1 MAAVHS
7 ASQALAGQNLRLRR
21 GFEEFGERERR
32 EGLSNCTGFSC
43 QSEFAQ
49 KTKVEAVRERR
60 EAVWVCLRRRK
71 RLNVC
76 LRRKR
81 LTLLG
86 LTALP
91 QLNGSC
97 ALHMTPS

>member
-1 MAAVHS
+1 M
-7 ASQALAGQNLRLRR
+7 
-21 GFEEFGERERR
+21 RERR
-32 EGLSNCTGFSC
+32 EAGLYVFEKRSC
-43 QSEFAQ
+43 RSEFAQ
-49 KTKVEAVRERR
+49 KMKVEAVRERR
-60 EAVWVCLRRRK
+60 EA
-71 RLNVC
+71 VC

>member
-1 MAAVHS
+1 M
-7 ASQALAGQNLRLRR
+7 
-21 GFEEFGERERR
+21 RERR
-32 EGLSNCTGFSC
+32 EAGLCVFEKRSC
-43 QSEFAQ
+43 RSEFAQ
-49 KTKVEAVRERR
+49 KMKVEAMRERR

-76 LRRKR
+76 LRRKS

-97 ALHMTPS
+97 ALHMTLS

>member
-1 MAAVHS
+1 M
-7 ASQALAGQNLRLRR
+7 
-21 GFEEFGERERR
+21 RERR
-32 EGLSNCTGFSC
+32 KAGLCVFEKRSC

-49 KTKVEAVRERR
+49 KMKVEVVRERS
-60 EAVWVCLRRRK
+60 EAVWVCLR
-71 RLNVC
+71 
-76 LRRKR
+76 RRKR

>member
-1 MAAVHS
+1 M
-7 ASQALAGQNLRLRR
+7 
-21 GFEEFGERERR
+21 RERR
-32 EGLSNCTGFSC
+32 EAGLCVFEKRSC
-43 QSEFAQ
+43 RSEFAQ
-49 KTKVEAVRERR
+49 KMKVEAMRERR

-71 RLNVC
+71 MLNVC
-76 LRRKR
+76 LRRKS

>member
-7 ASQALAGQNLRLRR
+7 TSQALASQNLRLRH
-21 GFEEFGERERR
+21 GFEVFEER
-32 EGLSNCTGFSC
+32 EGLSTCTGFSC
-43 QSEFAQ
+43 RSEFAQ
-49 KTKVEAVRERR
+49 KMKVKAVRERR

-76 LRRKR
+76 LRKKR

-91 QLNGSC
+91 
-97 ALHMTPS
+97 

>member
-1 MAAVHS
+1 M
-7 ASQALAGQNLRLRR
+7 RR
-21 GFEEFGERERR
+21 GFEEFEERERER
-32 EGLSNCTGFSC
+32 EGLSSGTRFSC
-43 QSEFAQ
+43 RSEFAQ

-71 RLNVC
+71 GLNVC
-76 LRRKR
+76 LRRKS

-86 LTALP
+86 LTAIP
-91 QLNGSC
+91 QQNWSC

>member
-1 MAAVHS
+1 M
-7 ASQALAGQNLRLRR
+7 
-21 GFEEFGERERR
+21 RERR
-32 EGLSNCTGFSC
+32 KAGLCVFEKRSC
-43 QSEFAQ
+43 RSEFAQ
-49 KTKVEAVRERR
+49 KMKVEVVRERR

-81 LTLLG
+81 LMLLG